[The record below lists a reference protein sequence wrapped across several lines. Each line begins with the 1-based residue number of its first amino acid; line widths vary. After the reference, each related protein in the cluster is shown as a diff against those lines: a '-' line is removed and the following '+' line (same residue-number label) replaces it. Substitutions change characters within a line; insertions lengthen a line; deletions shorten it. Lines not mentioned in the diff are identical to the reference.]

1 MRFLLDTNVVVSA
14 VIWGGLPFRL
24 LQAATE
30 GDVELYTSPAL
41 LAELRAVLG
50 REHLA
55 SRLSGQQ
62 VSVDEAVRFYGD
74 LAISVSP
81 LAVPRAV
88 PRDADDDQVIAAAI
102 AAGAEAIVTG
112 DADLISM
119 DSYQGIPIISAAQAV
134 QRFARQN
141 SAAKSAASRNVL
153 NSRIILVMPR
163 EPARWR
169 DRWLSRAYVARQNSR
184 HLLGS
189 LLARLQQ
196 GPLRRHSVWA
206 GSTRQ

>member
-30 GDVELYTSPAL
+30 GDVELYASPAL
-41 LAELRAVLG
+41 LAELRAVLA

-134 QRFARQN
+134 QRFAR
-141 SAAKSAASRNVL
+141 
-153 NSRIILVMPR
+153 
-163 EPARWR
+163 
-169 DRWLSRAYVARQNSR
+169 
-184 HLLGS
+184 
-189 LLARLQQ
+189 
-196 GPLRRHSVWA
+196 
-206 GSTRQ
+206 